1 MQTFPAVTLKLLT
14 TDESAVA
21 LFNELAT
28 QFEEL
33 SIHVCATDSHARLAI
48 AQHPPDIL
56 FIDEDL
62 GLDVVCR
69 TIRYVREKLCQDW
82 LPVVTLSSSEA
93 VHRAISAEVP
103 GHIDFAIP
111 KPLTVDALRERQS
124 ALRRMVALR
133 RISRSALDRV
143 SEGVIVI
150 DERGA
155 IRSFNGAAEA
165 LFGWTA
171 AEVTGHNISMLL
183 PPGHSERHDSYL
195 DSYHRTGKAQII
207 GVGRVEDAM
216 RKDGSRFRMHLTV
229 ADISDSTARRF
240 VGVVRDLTLHLQ
252 RDELEAMT
260 RHDSLTGLPNRA
272 YVSEALEAL
281 VARWSVDPDDSTTQF
296 SVLFCDLDHF
306 KPVNDRYGHRIGDEV
321 LKAVALRLRQSVSGQ
336 DFVARLAGD
345 EFLILLHGI
354 GDEAA
359 ARNVAERLSATIRQP
374 IGIGEHQIS
383 VGLSVGVATIRDTGA
398 DVQLLMERA
407 DQGMYEAKKS
417 RASRRAA
424 QEPQP

>member
-1 MQTFPAVTLKLLT
+1 MHTLHAVTLKLLT
-14 TDESAVA
+14 MDETVVA
-21 LFNELAT
+21 LFDDLAA
-28 QFEEL
+28 QFDEL
-33 SIHVCATDSHARLAI
+33 SIHVCPSDSQARLAI
-48 AQHPPDIL
+48 AQQPPDIL

-62 GLDVVCR
+62 GHDVVCR

-82 LPVVTLSSSEA
+82 LPIVTLSDSAE
-93 VHRAISAEVP
+93 VHHAISADVP

-111 KPLTVDALRERQS
+111 KPLTVAALRERQS

-165 LFGWTA
+165 LFGWSA
-171 AEVTGHNISMLL
+171 AEVTGRNISMLL

-195 DSYHRTGKAQII
+195 DNYHRSGKAQII

-272 YVSEALEAL
+272 YVNEALEAL
-281 VARWSVDPDDSTTQF
+281 VQRWSENPDDSAAQF

-306 KPVNDRYGHRIGDEV
+306 KPVNDRHGHRVGDEV
-321 LKAVALRLRQSVSGQ
+321 LKAVAQRLRQSVSGK

-345 EFLILLHGI
+345 EFLILLHGVS
-354 GDEAA
+354 DEAA
-359 ARNVAERLSATIRQP
+359 ARSVADRLSAAIRQP
-374 IGIGEHQIS
+374 IGIGELQVS
-383 VGLSVGVATIRDTGA
+383 VGLSIGVATVRDTGA
-398 DVQLLMERA
+398 DAQRLMEHA
-407 DQGMYEAKKS
+407 DQGMYHAKKS
-417 RASRRAA
+417 RSSRGAA
-424 QEPQP
+424 QVSPP